1 MGSGSDVLFPGHRV
15 KSYTCDFTRIAPA
28 LRTYHFGQNLIP
40 AQFWRNHGSEYIRTI
55 AHCLKPGTGVWINTG
70 PLLWHQAAGAPYD
83 CLQLSQEELLQVRDF
98 VTVSL

>member
-1 MGSGSDVLFPGHRV
+1 MIAVPPTARSKYDSGVI
-15 KSYTCDFTRIAPA
+15 TA
-28 LRTYHFGQNLIP
+28 
-40 AQFWRNHGSEYIRTI
+40 EYFRTI

-98 VTVSL
+98 VTVSLRLGARLGTLDSVPAMCCDRRVR